1 MNQTKLLVGTLVGSI
16 ANFLGGWIIFGM
28 LLMKT
33 MESNMVSG
41 VSKTEPNLLGIF
53 ASGLIYSFLMTY
65 IFERWAG
72 IRTLQAGAVAG
83 AIISALASL
92 SFDISLFSMANWFT
106 SFSGVVVDVIA
117 NTANGALAG
126 AAIGWFLGYNR
137 KD

>member
-1 MNQTKLLVGTLVGSI
+1 MNQTKLIVGTFVGSI
-16 ANFLGGWIIFGM
+16 ANFLGGWVIFGM

-53 ASGLIYSFLMTY
+53 ASGLVYSFLMAY

-72 IRTLQAGAVAG
+72 IRSLQSGAVAG
-83 AIISALASL
+83 AIITALAVL
-92 SFDISLFSMANWFT
+92 SFDLGLFSMANWFT
-106 SFSGVVVDVIA
+106 SFTGVIVDVIA
-117 NTANGALAG
+117 NTVLGALTG
-126 AAIGWFLGYNR
+126 AAIGWFSGYNR

>member
-1 MNQTKLLVGTLVGSI
+1 MNTTKLLVGTFVGSI
-16 ANFLGGWIIFGM
+16 ANFLGGWVIFGM

-53 ASGLIYSFLMTY
+53 ASGVVYSFLLAY

-72 IRTLQAGAVAG
+72 IRTLQTGAVAG
-83 AIISALASL
+83 ALITGLAAL
-92 SFDISLFSMANWFT
+92 SFDIGLFSMANWFT
-106 SFSGVVVDVIA
+106 SFTGVIVDVIA
-117 NTANGALAG
+117 NIALGAVTG
-126 AAIGWFLGYNR
+126 AAIGWFSGFNR